1 MRISARIDY
10 AVRALIELAV
20 LPPGTPGKADDIAT
34 AQDIPVSFLLTILGE
49 LKQAN
54 LVRSQRG
61 REGGYLLAWPAADIT
76 VADIARALEGPLANI
91 RDISLQELTYP
102 GPAEPLLQVW
112 MALRTN
118 MRDVLEQVT
127 IADLAANRVPKR
139 ILDKAAKYAHEEQ
152 RRHPRRGRGPR

>member
-20 LPPGTPGKADDIAT
+20 LPPGTPGKADDVAE

-61 REGGYLLAWPAADIT
+61 RDGGYLLARPADEMT
-76 VADIARALEGPLANI
+76 VADVARALEGPLAKI
-91 RDISLQELTYP
+91 RDISLQELHYP
-102 GPAEPLLQVW
+102 GAAAPLLQVW
-112 MALRTN
+112 QAVRTSLC
-118 MRDVLEQVT
+118 DVLEQVT
-127 IADLAANRVPKR
+127 IDDLASDRIPKR
-139 ILDKAAKYAHEEQ
+139 I
-152 RRHPRRGRGPR
+152 